1 MRPQDHCD
9 RLTRRLRA
17 AGLDKSKVCYESEP
31 FTKGY
36 YIAPAGAASSYA
48 AYGAGTPFVACC
60 LTLAQAE
67 AFVGG
72 MFLAARGVAS

>member
-17 AGLDKSKVCYESEP
+17 AGLERSAVFHEP
-31 FTKGY
+31 TEGY
-36 YIAPAGAASSYA
+36 YVARREATSQYS
-48 AYGAGTPFVACC
+48 AYGVGTPFVANH
-60 LTLAQAE
+60 LTLAQVE

-72 MFLAARGVAS
+72 MFIARRAGL